1 VTSGT
6 ESASGSVQH
15 GAPAGTGRLVGE
27 LGLGT
32 RRVIYGEP
40 TPAELEAELTLMV
53 KIDRAHLVMLAEQ
66 RLIPAAAVVAL
77 LRCIDELAADSF
89 RPLLGRPMPRG
100 LYLMYEGYLI
110 ERLGPEI
117 GGVLH
122 SGRSRNDLK
131 ATITSLRCRDRVLD
145 LAMQTVRLEAALL
158 SRARAYRSV
167 VMPIY
172 THFQAAMPITYG
184 YYLLGVALAVGR
196 EIDALRSASA
206 GLRECP
212 LGAGAVAGTD
222 LPIDPARTAALL
234 GYAAPTRHALDAVA
248 SRDVLLRVLGA
259 AAGLAVTLSRL
270 GTDLQLWST
279 TEFGFIQFPDRL
291 VGGSSAMPQKRNAFL
306 TEHVK
311 AKPGQALG
319 AWAAAAAAMSATPFT
334 NSIEVGTEAVASVWS
349 GLQAAEESVL
359 LCQALVSGARPV
371 PERMAGAA
379 EAGFTVATSLANRLV
394 RHGVPFRTA
403 HHQVGEA
410 VRRAIE
416 AGSTNL
422 AKFGPPGWL
431 DQLDDAALDPAELVE
446 AHRHGGGPGAFDGPC
461 RQVAAAWV
469 EHRDWQRD
477 WRLTLAGADAALAT
491 AVRSALE
498 TGDES
503 GRTRMSDESGRTG

>member
-1 VTSGT
+1 VT
-6 ESASGSVQH
+6 AL
-15 GAPAGTGRLVGE
+15 RLREWV
-27 LGLGT
+27 LDFA
-32 RRVIYGEP
+32 
-40 TPAELEAELTLMV
+40 AEAV
-53 KIDRAHLVMLAEQ
+53 
-66 RLIPAAAVVAL
+66 RLQAV
-77 LRCIDELAADSF
+77 
-89 RPLLGRPMPRG
+89 LLGR
-100 LYLMYEGYLI
+100 
-110 ERLGPEI
+110 
-117 GGVLH
+117 
-122 SGRSRNDLK
+122 
-131 ATITSLRCRDRVLD
+131 
-145 LAMQTVRLEAALL
+145 
-158 SRARAYRSV
+158 ARAHASV
-167 VMPIY
+167 VMPVY
-172 THFQAAMPITYG
+172 THHQAAMPATYG
-184 YYLLGVALAVGR
+184 WYLLGVALAVGR
-196 EIDALRSASA
+196 DLDALRTAAA
-206 GLRECP
+206 GLDVCP

-222 LPIDPARTAALL
+222 LPIDPARTARLL
-234 GYAAPTRHALDAVA
+234 GFGSTTAHALDAVA
-248 SRDVLLRVLGA
+248 SRDVPLRVLAA
-259 AAGLAVTLSRL
+259 AAGLAGTLSRL
-270 GTDLQLWST
+270 AADLQLWST
-279 TEFGFIQFPDRL
+279 AEFGFVHFPDRL

-349 GLQAAEESVL
+349 GLQAAEESVV
-359 LCQALVSGARPV
+359 LCQALVSGARPM

-416 AGSTNL
+416 AGSTDL

-446 AHRHGGGPGAFDGPC
+446 AHGHGGGPGAFDGPC
-461 RQVAAAWV
+461 RQAAAAWV

-491 AVRSALE
+491 AVRSALQ

-503 GRTRMSDESGRTG
+503 GRTRLSDESGRTG